1 LTRSFY
7 EGSALG
13 FCAANELPS
22 SGWVQV
28 LELLQPALASLPS
41 LSVLDV
47 GCGNGR
53 FYRCLAQQ
61 LGRSFTY
68 LGLDSSQQ
76 LIALARAR
84 SAESRNVCCQVVD
97 FVDGD
102 LDEQLGNRRFALVAA
117 FGVLHHVPGRQRRRR
132 FLEALCRLVLPGGSL
147 AISTWRKY
155 SDKQFRRKVMDWPE
169 LNRQIGEPIDLTQI
183 EAGDHL
189 VHKPGRGVRYCHFI
203 EDGEAQD
210 LLADLPLSILA
221 DFTADGRVGHRN
233 RYFVLTAPAAK

>member
-22 SGWVQV
+22 SGWGQV
-28 LELLQPALASLPS
+28 LDLLQPALASLPA

-53 FYRCLAQQ
+53 FFRCLAQQ
-61 LGRSFTY
+61 LERPFTY

-76 LIALARAR
+76 LVALARAR
-84 SAESRNVCCQVVD
+84 SAESASFQVMD

-102 LDEQLGNRRFALVAA
+102 LNEQLGNRRFELVAA
-117 FGVLHHVPGRQRRRR
+117 FGVLHHIPGRQRRRR
-132 FLEALCRLVLPGGSL
+132 FLEALCRLVHPGGAL
-147 AISTWRKY
+147 ALSTWRKS
-155 SDKQFRRKVMDWPE
+155 SDEQLRRKVVDWPE
-169 LNRQIGEPIDLTQI
+169 FNRQINEPFDLAQI

-189 VHKPGRGVRYCHFI
+189 VHKPGQGVRYCHFV
-203 EDGEAQD
+203 EKSEAQD
-210 LLADLPLSILA
+210 LLADLPLSLLA
-221 DFTADGRVGHRN
+221 DFTADGRAGHRN
-233 RYFVLTAPAAK
+233 HYFVLTNSRQT